1 MNIALIILIPLVAA
15 FLVLFIFIKKQA
27 TKDENKDN
35 TPKVKRT
42 KEEVKEVIDS
52 AKSKSK
58 PGRKPSAKKVTADKP
73 KSKRGRKPKK

>member
-15 FLVLFIFIKKQA
+15 FLVLFIFMKKQA

-42 KEEVKEVIDS
+42 KEEVKKVIDA
-52 AKSKSK
+52 AKPKR
-58 PGRKPSAKKVTADKP
+58 GRKPVAKKPTADKP
-73 KSKRGRKPKK
+73 ESKRGRKPKK

>member
-15 FLVLFIFIKKQA
+15 FLVLSIFMKKQA
-27 TKDENKDN
+27 IKDD

-42 KEEVKEVIDS
+42 KEEVKEVIDA
-52 AKSKSK
+52 AKSKR
-58 PGRKPSAKKVTADKP
+58 GRKPVAKKPTADKP

>member
-15 FLVLFIFIKKQA
+15 FLVLFIFMKKQA

-35 TPKVKRT
+35 TPKVQRT
-42 KEEVKEVIDS
+42 KEEVKEVIDA
-52 AKSKSK
+52 AKSKR
-58 PGRKPSAKKVTADKP
+58 GRKPVAKKPTADKP

>member
-35 TPKVKRT
+35 TPKVQRT
-42 KEEVKEVIDS
+42 KEEVKEVIDA
-52 AKSKSK
+52 AKSKR
-58 PGRKPSAKKVTADKP
+58 GRKPVAKKPTADKP